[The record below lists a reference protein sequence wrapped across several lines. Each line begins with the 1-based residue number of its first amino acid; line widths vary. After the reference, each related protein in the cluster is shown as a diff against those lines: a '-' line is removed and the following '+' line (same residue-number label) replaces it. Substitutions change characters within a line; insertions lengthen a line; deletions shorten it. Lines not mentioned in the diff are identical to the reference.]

1 MKAVFDLRHRWLRRR
16 ADLDALAAATAE
28 RDSDDATRD
37 GRSLSD
43 SRFMLEREA
52 NAKAA
57 LAKVGRRGAV
67 WSLLSS
73 ASLTHRLSLRP
84 SLSFLLPTSLAPSS
98 QLTAGA

>member
-57 LAKVGRRGAV
+57 LAKVGRWWRRVAWRGV
-67 WSLLSS
+67 VPSFSLV
-73 ASLTHRLSLRP
+73 
-84 SLSFLLPTSLAPSS
+84 
-98 QLTAGA
+98 QL